1 MSVVMGGTRR
11 VVYSVIS
18 RRLEHPSVMDQV
30 EYLYLHRVLSENVT
44 GLLLFFSTGFCSLV
58 VFFPYRRK
66 GMAGLISF
74 NRHENFEHIL
84 RIAVARRIEEEL
96 NDLHFSLRD

>member
-1 MSVVMGGTRR
+1 
-11 VVYSVIS
+11 
-18 RRLEHPSVMDQV
+18 
-30 EYLYLHRVLSENVT
+30 
-44 GLLLFFSTGFCSLV
+44 
-58 VFFPYRRK
+58 
-66 GMAGLISF
+66 MAGLISF